1 MPINQLE
8 STLQAITTTL
18 AKLEKEGCADEE
30 KLNGLREERDKILK
44 QMNLK

>member
-18 AKLEKEGCADEE
+18 AKLEKEGCEDQE
-30 KLNGLREERDKILK
+30 KLNSLREERDKILK
-44 QMNLK
+44 QLNIN

>member
-18 AKLEKEGCADEE
+18 AKLEKEGCEDKE
-30 KLNGLREERDKILK
+30 KLEGLRKERDKILK
-44 QMNLK
+44 QLNIK